1 MPVVT
6 YSLLTA
12 SIVFICLL
20 KNSEQLFLTR
30 NSNHILFE
38 IVQRAAAMWFPFYEL
53 LNETVHSS
61 HLCLKNKDLEHRPVF
76 SRHERQW
83 PRQRRIPGTATSQS
97 LLCIARNSV
106 LVWRPLPVCKSAGEF
121 GTAAVGHICTGVSTS
136 VVSSLCNWKTS
147 PRLHCRLSAN
157 TSAFTLLPPQ
167 TQSMFIG
174 LSACTLFSLQ

>member
-12 SIVFICLL
+12 SMVFICLR

-30 NSNHILFE
+30 NSNHVLFE

-76 SRHERQW
+76 SRHERQ
-83 PRQRRIPGTATSQS
+83 
-97 LLCIARNSV
+97 
-106 LVWRPLPVCKSAGEF
+106 
-121 GTAAVGHICTGVSTS
+121 
-136 VVSSLCNWKTS
+136 
-147 PRLHCRLSAN
+147 
-157 TSAFTLLPPQ
+157 
-167 TQSMFIG
+167 
-174 LSACTLFSLQ
+174 